1 MTGPVWLAIG
11 CGLLGLLVGSFLNVV
26 VWRVPRGES
35 VVRPPSACPAC
46 AAPVRPRDNVPVA
59 SWVLLRGQC
68 RDCSAPM
75 SRRYPL
81 VELATAALFAG
92 TALRFGVDP
101 VLPAYLYLAA
111 VGLALALIDLDCK
124 RLPNALTL
132 PSYPV
137 AALLLGAAA
146 LAGSDSGELV
156 RALVGGAAMYAVYFA
171 LCFAYPAG
179 MGFGDVKLSGVLGM
193 YLGWLGWG
201 AWSVGLFLGFLL
213 GGVFGVLLI
222 VARRGGRKTAV
233 PFGPFMLAGAAI
245 AVLVGEDLAAAY
257 LAGTGL

>member
-1 MTGPVWLAIG
+1 MTLAVL

-46 AAPVRPRDNVPVA
+46 AAPVRPRDNVPVV
-59 SWVLLRGQC
+59 SWVLLRGRC
-68 RDCSAPM
+68 RDCEAPV
-75 SRRYPL
+75 SPRYPF
-81 VELATAALFAG
+81 VELATAALFVVM
-92 TALRFGVDP
+92 ALRFGLDP
-101 VLPAYLYLAA
+101 VLPAFLYLAA

-124 RLPNALTL
+124 RLPNVLTL

-137 AALLLGAAA
+137 VGVLLGVAALL
-146 LAGSDSGELV
+146 GSDSGDLV
-156 RALVGGAAMYAVYFA
+156 RALLGGAAMYAVYFA

-179 MGFGDVKLSGVLGM
+179 MGFGDVKLSGVLGLG
-193 YLGWLGWG
+193 LGWLGWG

-213 GGVFGVLLI
+213 GAVFGLGLI
-222 VARRGGRKTAV
+222 AARRGGRKTAV
-233 PFGPFMLAGAAI
+233 PFGPFMLAGALV
-245 AVLVGEDLAAAY
+245 AVLAGERLAAAL